1 MKKPDYNIVIISKPD
16 SFGCLAGF
24 NMAWNV
30 RELEIEYNLLKKFEV
45 AWSEVRTDVRRGTAI
60 VEARNEEEARD
71 KFFND
76 DIVDEQIN
84 SEYDGGWEDT
94 QIDDVIELKV

>member
-1 MKKPDYNIVIISKPD
+1 LKKPNYNIVIISKPD

-76 DIVDEQIN
+76 DIVNEQID
-84 SEYDGGWEDT
+84 SEYDGDWEDT
-94 QIDDVIELKV
+94 QIDDVIELKE

>member
-1 MKKPDYNIVIISKPD
+1 LKKPNYNIVIISKPD

-45 AWSEVRTDVRRGTAI
+45 AWSEVRTDVRRGTTI

-71 KFFND
+71 KFFKG
-76 DIVDEQIN
+76 DIVDEQID
-84 SEYDGGWEDT
+84 SEYAGDWEDT
-94 QIDDVIELKV
+94 QIDDVIEHN

>member
-1 MKKPDYNIVIISKPD
+1 
-16 SFGCLAGF
+16 
-24 NMAWNV
+24 MAWNV

-45 AWSEVRTDVRRGTAI
+45 SWSEVRTDVRRGTAI

-76 DIVDEQIN
+76 DIVNEQID
-84 SEYDGGWEDT
+84 SEYDGDWEDT
-94 QIDDVIELKV
+94 QIDDVVEHN